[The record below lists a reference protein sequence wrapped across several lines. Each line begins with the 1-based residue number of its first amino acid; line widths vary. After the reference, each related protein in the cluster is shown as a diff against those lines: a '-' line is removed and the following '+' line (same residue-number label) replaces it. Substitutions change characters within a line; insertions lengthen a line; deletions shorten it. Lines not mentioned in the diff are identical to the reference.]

1 MSQNVNR
8 SVLFNTSASTDV
20 QYSGGNVLIPGLT
33 PIPTNRI
40 INFSQIN
47 YRAEVVQVITVG
59 GSLYTPTAST
69 AYTVLIGDSNRR
81 SQGYTEPFKKYSY
94 TTPPVITTLGATAA
108 LQREAITAA
117 LVAKIN
123 AASTYNF
130 VTAASLTL
138 GAGFTITDAAGY
150 YPYPHQGMNTR
161 QGASRIVLA
170 ANADA
175 TGFSA
180 TDFVV
185 TTAAVYSVGVG
196 LDLANNAPVMDFM
209 TGNVISGTVDAPKTL
224 SGASAVAGQKYN
236 AFSITYLENAQIAGI
251 TGTTGL
257 LVKQRI
263 VWVDNGAG
271 ASVVNL
277 AGYLAIEKELHRLVG
292 VVYGQDPN
300 ATLEFFDKN
309 FLIQGPL
316 GAVPAVTAGVKNKF
330 ITPYGLLNHYNVC
343 VGANTQVIVA
353 PTQGANGLLIE
364 QDVTATDGAHYCAEV
379 ATACPQQF
387 VVGKTA
393 MTLVNKFSANAVA
406 NVVYMAGF
414 RVKEAF
420 TANFDDYN
428 NLAAIGT
435 GAAGSAVATYG
446 ILGGLAT
453 VVTTSATNLVNSAV
467 NTAVIEVAA
476 NGVVS
481 LFMNDVKYPVYS
493 SGTVPLV
500 FPAGTILIPFF
511 QYTNLNSVA
520 AVINEVEFE
529 AVATDTLYNY

>member
-8 SVLFNTSASTDV
+8 SVLFNTSAASDV
-20 QYSGGNVLIPGLT
+20 QYSGGNVTIPGLSA
-33 PIPTNRI
+33 IPTNRI

-47 YRAEVVQVITVG
+47 YRAEIVQVITVG

-130 VTAASLTL
+130 VTAASLTG

-150 YPYPHQGMNTR
+150 YPYPHQGMNIR
-161 QGASRIVLA
+161 QGATRVVLA
-170 ANADA
+170 SNADG
-175 TGFSA
+175 TGFVS

-196 LDLANNAPVMDFM
+196 LDLANNAPIMDFM
-209 TGNVISGTVDAPKTL
+209 TGNVISGTVDAPKTIT
-224 SGASAVAGQKYN
+224 GAAAVAGQKYN
-236 AFSITYLENAQIAGI
+236 AFSITYLDNDTIAGI

-257 LVKQRI
+257 SVKQRI
-263 VWVDNGAG
+263 IWVDNGAG

-277 AGYLAIEKELHRLVG
+277 AGYLAFEKEIHRLIG
-292 VVYGQDPN
+292 IVYGQDPN

-316 GAVPAVTAGVKNKF
+316 GAVVATTTSLKNKF
-330 ITPYGLLNHYNVC
+330 ISPYGLLNHYNI
-343 VGANTQVIVA
+343 GAQTIVA
-353 PTQGANGLLIE
+353 PTQGATGLLIE
-364 QDVTATDGAHYCAEV
+364 QDATATEGAHYCPEV

-387 VVGKTA
+387 VVGKTP
-393 MTLVNKFSANAVA
+393 MTIVNKFAVTTVANAV
-406 NVVYMAGF
+406 YMVGF
-414 RVKEAF
+414 RSKEAF
-420 TANFDDYN
+420 NVDFNAYN
-428 NLAAIGT
+428 DLVAIGT
-435 GAAGSAVATYG
+435 GAAGTAVATYG
-446 ILGGLAT
+446 VLANAAT
-453 VVTTSATNLVNSAV
+453 VTTTSATNLVSNAV
-467 NTAVIEVAA
+467 NTAVVEVAA

-481 LFMNDVKYPVYS
+481 VFMNDVKYPVYS
-493 SGTVPLV
+493 AGTTPLV
-500 FPAGTILIPFF
+500 FAAGTVLIPFF
-511 QYTNLNSVA
+511 QYTNLNSAA

>member
-130 VTAASLTL
+130 VTAATLTG

-224 SGASAVAGQKYN
+224 SGAAAIAGQKYN

-316 GAVPAVTAGVKNKF
+316 GAVPAITAGVKNKF
-330 ITPYGLLNHYNVC
+330 ITPYGLLNHYNI
-343 VGANTQVIVA
+343 GTQTIVA
-353 PTQGANGLLIE
+353 PTQGADGLLIE
-364 QDVTATDGAHYCAEV
+364 QDTATAAEGAHYCAEV
-379 ATACPQQF
+379 VAACPQQF
-387 VVGKTA
+387 VVGKTS
-393 MTLVNKFSANAVA
+393 MTLVNKFSATAVA
-406 NVVYMAGF
+406 NMVYMAGF

-420 TANFDDYN
+420 DANFDNYN

-435 GAAGSAVATYG
+435 GAAGTAVATYG
-446 ILGGLAT
+446 ILGGLST
-453 VVTTSATNLVNSAV
+453 VVTTSTTNLVNSAV
-467 NTAVIEVAA
+467 NTAVIEVAT

-493 SGTVPLV
+493 AGTTPLV
-500 FPAGTILIPFF
+500 FPAGTVLIPFF
-511 QYTNLNSVA
+511 QYTNLNTLP

>member
-185 TTAAVYSVGVG
+185 TVAAVYSVGVG

-224 SGASAVAGQKYN
+224 AGAAAIAGQKYN

-316 GAVPAVTAGVKNKF
+316 GAVPVATTSLKNKF
-330 ITPYGLLNHYNVC
+330 ITPYGLLNHYNI
-343 VGANTQVIVA
+343 GAQTIVA

-364 QDVTATDGAHYCAEV
+364 QDATATEGAHYCPEV
-379 ATACPQQF
+379 VAACPQQF
-387 VVGKTA
+387 VVGKTS
-393 MTLVNKFSANAVA
+393 MTLVNKFSATTVA

-420 TANFDDYN
+420 ALDFNDYT

-446 ILGGLAT
+446 ILGNAAT
-453 VVTTSATNLVNSAV
+453 VTTTSAVNLVNSAV

-476 NGVVS
+476 NGAVGVW
-481 LFMNDVKYPVYS
+481 MNDVKYPVYS
-493 SGTVPLV
+493 AGTTPLV
-500 FPAGTILIPFF
+500 FPAGTVLIPFF
-511 QYTNLNSVA
+511 QYTNLNSAA

>member
-8 SVLFNTSASTDV
+8 SVLFNTSVSTDV

-224 SGASAVAGQKYN
+224 AGASAVAGQKYN

-277 AGYLAIEKELHRLVG
+277 AGYLAIEKELHRLID

-300 ATLEFFDKN
+300 ATIELFDKN

-316 GAVPAVTAGVKNKF
+316 GAVVASTTSLKNKF
-330 ITPYGLLNHYNVC
+330 ITPYGLLNHYNI
-343 VGANTQVIVA
+343 GAQTIVA
-353 PTQGANGLLIE
+353 PSQGANGLLIE
-364 QDVTATDGAHYCAEV
+364 QDATATEGAHYCPEV
-379 ATACPQQF
+379 VAACPQQF
-387 VVGKTA
+387 VVGKTS
-393 MTLVNKFSANAVA
+393 MTLVNKFSATTVA

-420 TANFDDYN
+420 TVDFNDYN
-428 NLAAIGT
+428 NLAAVGT
-435 GAAGSAVATYG
+435 GAAGTAVATYG
-446 ILGGLAT
+446 ILGGLPT
-453 VVTTSATNLVNSAV
+453 VVTTSAVNLVSNAV

-476 NGVVS
+476 NGAVGVW
-481 LFMNDVKYPVYS
+481 MNDVKYPVYS
-493 SGTVPLV
+493 AGTTPLV
-500 FPAGTILIPFF
+500 FPAGTVLIPFF
-511 QYTNLNSVA
+511 QYTNLNSAA
-520 AVINEVEFE
+520 AVVNEVEFE

>member
-20 QYSGGNVLIPGLT
+20 QYSGGNVTIAGLS
-33 PIPTNRI
+33 PITTNRI

-59 GSLYTPTAST
+59 ASLYTPTAST
-69 AYTVLIGDSNRR
+69 AYSVLIGDSNRR
-81 SQGYTEPFKKYSY
+81 NQGYTEPFKRYTY

-123 AASTYNF
+123 AASVYNF
-130 VTAASLTL
+130 VTAASLTG

-150 YPYPHQGMNTR
+150 FPYPHQGMNTR
-161 QGASRIVLA
+161 QGASRIILST
-170 ANADA
+170 NADG

-185 TTAAVYSVGVG
+185 TVAAVYSVGVG
-196 LDLANNAPVMDFM
+196 LDLLNNAPVMDFM
-209 TGNVISGTVDAPKTL
+209 TGNVISGTVDAPKTIT
-224 SGASAVAGQKYN
+224 GASAVSGQKYN

-277 AGYLAIEKELHRLVG
+277 AGYLAIEKELHRLIDA
-292 VVYGQDPN
+292 VYGQDPN
-300 ATLEFFDKN
+300 ASIELFDKN

-316 GAVPAVTAGVKNKF
+316 GAVPVATTSLKNKF
-330 ITPYGLLNHYNVC
+330 ISPYGLLNHYNI
-343 VGANTQVIVA
+343 GAQTIVA
-353 PTQGANGLLIE
+353 PTQGATGLLIE
-364 QDVTATDGAHYCAEV
+364 QDATATEGAHYCTEV

-387 VVGKTA
+387 VVGKTP
-393 MTLVNKFSANAVA
+393 MTIVNKFAITTVANAV
-406 NVVYMAGF
+406 YMVGF
-414 RVKEAF
+414 RSKEAF
-420 TANFDDYN
+420 NVDFNAYN
-428 NLAAIGT
+428 DLVAIGT
-435 GAAGSAVATYG
+435 GAAGTAIATYG
-446 ILGGLAT
+446 ILANAAT
-453 VVTTSATNLVNSAV
+453 VTTTSAVNLVSNAV

-481 LFMNDVKYPVYS
+481 VFMNDVKYPVYS
-493 SGTVPLV
+493 AGTTPLVLAAGTV
-500 FPAGTILIPFF
+500 LIPFF
-511 QYTNLNSVA
+511 QYTNLNSAA

>member
-8 SVLFNTSASTDV
+8 SVLFNTSAASDV
-20 QYSGGNVLIPGLT
+20 QYSGGNATILGLSD
-33 PIPTNRI
+33 IPTNRI

-123 AASTYNF
+123 AASTYNY
-130 VTAASLTL
+130 VTAASLTG

-150 YPYPHQGMNTR
+150 FPYPHQGMNTR

-175 TGFSA
+175 TGFVP

-196 LDLANNAPVMDFM
+196 LDLANNAPIMDFM
-209 TGNVISGTVDAPKTL
+209 TGNVISGTVDAPKTIT
-224 SGASAVAGQKYN
+224 GAAAVAGQKYN

-277 AGYLAIEKELHRLVG
+277 AGYLAFEKELHRLIG

-316 GAVPAVTAGVKNKF
+316 GAVVATTTSLKNKF
-330 ITPYGLLNHYNVC
+330 ITPYGLLNHYNI
-343 VGANTQVIVA
+343 GTQTIVA
-353 PTQGANGLLIE
+353 PTQGANGLLVE
-364 QDVTATDGAHYCAEV
+364 QDATATEGAHYCPEV
-379 ATACPQQF
+379 VAACPQQF

-393 MTLVNKFSANAVA
+393 MTLVNKFSATTVANAV
-406 NVVYMAGF
+406 YMVGF

-420 TANFDDYN
+420 TADFNDYN
-428 NLAAIGT
+428 NLAAVGT
-435 GAAGSAVATYG
+435 GAAGTAVATYG
-446 ILGGLAT
+446 ILGGAAT

-476 NGVVS
+476 NGAVGVW
-481 LFMNDVKYPVYS
+481 MNDVKYPVYS
-493 SGTVPLV
+493 AGTTPLV
-500 FPAGTILIPFF
+500 FPAGTVLIPFF
-511 QYTNLNSVA
+511 QYTNLNSAV

>member
-20 QYSGGNVLIPGLT
+20 QYSGGNATILGLS
-33 PIPTNRI
+33 PITTNRI
-40 INFSQIN
+40 VNFSQIN

-69 AYTVLIGDSNRR
+69 AYSVLIGDSNRR
-81 SQGYTEPFKKYSY
+81 NQGYTEPFKRYTY

-130 VTAASLTL
+130 VTAATLTL

-150 YPYPHQGMNTR
+150 FPYPHQGMNTR

-170 ANADA
+170 TNADG
-175 TGFSA
+175 TGFVS

-185 TTAAVYSVGVG
+185 TVAAVYSVGVG
-196 LDLANNAPVMDFM
+196 LDLLNNAPVMDFM
-209 TGNVISGTVDAPKTL
+209 TGNVISGTVDAPKTMA
-224 SGASAVAGQKYN
+224 GASAVSGQKYN
-236 AFSITYLENAQIAGI
+236 AFSITYLENATIAGI

-271 ASVVNL
+271 AAVTNL
-277 AGYLAIEKELHRLVG
+277 AGYLAFEKELHRLIG
-292 VVYGQDPN
+292 VVYSESS
-300 ATLEFFDKN
+300 AIAEYFDKN

-316 GAVPAVTAGVKNKF
+316 GAVPVATTSLKNKF
-330 ITPYGLLNHYNVC
+330 MTPYNTMLNHYNI
-343 VGANTQVIVA
+343 GAQTIVA
-353 PTQGANGLLIE
+353 PSQGAAGLLIE
-364 QDVTATDGAHYCAEV
+364 QDATATEGAHYCAEV
-379 ATACPQQF
+379 VAACPNQF
-387 VVGKTA
+387 VVGKTP
-393 MTLVNKFSANAVA
+393 MTLVNKFSATTVANAV
-406 NVVYMAGF
+406 YMVGF

-420 TANFDDYN
+420 TVDFNDYN
-428 NLAAIGT
+428 NLAAVGT
-435 GAAGSAVATYG
+435 GAAGTAVATYG
-446 ILGGLAT
+446 ILANAAT
-453 VVTTSATNLVNSAV
+453 VTTTSATNLVNSAV

-476 NGVVS
+476 NGTVGIW
-481 LFMNDVKYPVYS
+481 MNDVKYPVYS
-493 SGTVPLV
+493 AGTTPLV
-500 FPAGTILIPFF
+500 FPAGTVLIPFF
-511 QYTNLNSVA
+511 QYTNLNSAA

>member
-8 SVLFNTSASTDV
+8 SVLFNTSAATDV
-20 QYSGGNVLIPGLT
+20 QYSGGNVTIAGLS
-33 PIPTNRI
+33 PITTNRI

-59 GSLYTPTAST
+59 ASLYTPTAST
-69 AYTVLIGDSNRR
+69 AYSVLIGDSNRR
-81 SQGYTEPFKKYSY
+81 NQGYTEPFKRYTY

-123 AASTYNF
+123 AASVYNF
-130 VTAASLTL
+130 VTAASLTG

-150 YPYPHQGMNTR
+150 FPYPHQGMNTR
-161 QGASRIVLA
+161 QGASRIILA
-170 ANADA
+170 TNADG

-180 TDFVV
+180 TDFAV
-185 TTAAVYSVGVG
+185 TVAAVYSVGVG
-196 LDLANNAPVMDFM
+196 LDLLNNAPVMDFM
-209 TGNVISGTVDAPKTL
+209 TGNVISGTVDAPKTIT
-224 SGASAVAGQKYN
+224 GASAVSGQKYN
-236 AFSITYLENAQIAGI
+236 AFSISYLENAQIAGV

-316 GAVPAVTAGVKNKF
+316 GAVPIATTSLKNKF
-330 ITPYGLLNHYNVC
+330 ITPYGLLNHYNI
-343 VGANTQVIVA
+343 GGQTIVA
-353 PTQGANGLLIE
+353 PSQGASGLLIE
-364 QDVTATDGAHYCAEV
+364 QDATATEGAHYCAEV

-393 MTLVNKFSANAVA
+393 MTLVNKFSATTVA

-420 TANFDDYN
+420 TADFNDYN

-435 GAAGSAVATYG
+435 GASGSAVATYG
-446 ILGGLAT
+446 ILANAAT
-453 VVTTSATNLVNSAV
+453 VTTTSTTNLVNSAV

-476 NGVVS
+476 NGTVGVW
-481 LFMNDVKYPVYS
+481 MNDVKYPVYS
-493 SGTVPLV
+493 AGTTPLV
-500 FPAGTILIPFF
+500 FPAGTVLIPFF
-511 QYTNLNSVA
+511 QYTNLNSAA
-520 AVINEVEFE
+520 AVVNEVEFE

>member
-8 SVLFNTSASTDV
+8 SVLFNTSAATDV

-81 SQGYTEPFKKYSY
+81 NQGYTEPFKKYTY

-123 AASTYNF
+123 AASTYNY

-170 ANADA
+170 TNADG
-175 TGFSA
+175 TGFASN
-180 TDFVV
+180 DFVV

-224 SGASAVAGQKYN
+224 AGASAVAGQKYN
-236 AFSITYLENAQIAGI
+236 AFSITYLENAQIAGV

-263 VWVDNGAG
+263 VWADNGAG
-271 ASVVNL
+271 ASTANL
-277 AGYLAIEKELHRLVG
+277 AGYLAFEKEMHRLIG

-300 ATLEFFDKN
+300 ATLEYFDKN

-316 GAVPAVTAGVKNKF
+316 GAVPVTTTSLKNKF
-330 ITPYGLLNHYNVC
+330 ITPYGLLNHYNI
-343 VGANTQVIVA
+343 GTQTIVA
-353 PTQGANGLLIE
+353 PSQGANGLLIE
-364 QDVTATDGAHYCAEV
+364 QDATATEGAHYCAEV
-379 ATACPQQF
+379 VAACPQQF

-393 MTLVNKFSANAVA
+393 MTLVNKFSATTVA

-414 RVKEAF
+414 RKKEAF
-420 TANFDDYN
+420 QADFNDYN
-428 NLAAIGT
+428 DLAAVGT
-435 GAAGSAVATYG
+435 GAAGTAVATYG
-446 ILGGLAT
+446 ILANAAT
-453 VVTTSATNLVNSAV
+453 VTTTSATNLVNSAV
-467 NTAVIEVAA
+467 NTAVIKVDI

-481 LFMNDVKYPVYS
+481 MWVNDVKYPVYS
-493 SGTVPLV
+493 AGTTPLV
-500 FPAGTILIPFF
+500 FPAGTVLIPFF
-511 QYTNLNSVA
+511 QYTNLNSAA

-529 AVATDTLYNY
+529 AVATDMLYNY

>member
-8 SVLFNTSASTDV
+8 SVLFNTSAATDV

-33 PIPTNRI
+33 PITTNRI

-123 AASTYNF
+123 AASTYNY
-130 VTAASLTL
+130 VTAASLTG

-277 AGYLAIEKELHRLVG
+277 AGYLAIEKELHRLIDA
-292 VVYGQDPN
+292 VYGQDPN
-300 ATLEFFDKN
+300 ASIELFDKN

-316 GAVPAVTAGVKNKF
+316 GAVPTTTTSLKNKF
-330 ITPYGLLNHYNVC
+330 ISPYGLLNHYNI
-343 VGANTQVIVA
+343 GAQTIVA
-353 PTQGANGLLIE
+353 PTQGATGLLIE
-364 QDVTATDGAHYCAEV
+364 QDATATEGAHYCTEV

-387 VVGKTA
+387 VVGKTP
-393 MTLVNKFSANAVA
+393 MTIVNKFAVTTVANAV
-406 NVVYMAGF
+406 YMVGF
-414 RVKEAF
+414 RSKEAF
-420 TANFDDYN
+420 NVDFNAYN
-428 NLAAIGT
+428 DLVAIGT
-435 GAAGSAVATYG
+435 GAAGTAIATYG
-446 ILGGLAT
+446 ILANAAT
-453 VVTTSATNLVNSAV
+453 VTTTSAVNLVSNAV
-467 NTAVIEVAA
+467 NTAVVEVAA
-476 NGVVS
+476 NGLVS
-481 LFMNDVKYPVYS
+481 VFMNDVKYPVYS
-493 SGTVPLV
+493 AGTTPLVLAAGTV
-500 FPAGTILIPFF
+500 LIPFF
-511 QYTNLNSVA
+511 QYTNLNSAA

>member
-316 GAVPAVTAGVKNKF
+316 GAVPVATTSLKNKF
-330 ITPYGLLNHYNVC
+330 ITPYGLLNHYNI
-343 VGANTQVIVA
+343 GAQTIVA
-353 PTQGANGLLIE
+353 PSQGANGLLIE
-364 QDVTATDGAHYCAEV
+364 QDATATEGAHYCAEV
-379 ATACPQQF
+379 VAACPQQF
-387 VVGKTA
+387 VVGKTS
-393 MTLVNKFSANAVA
+393 MTLVNKFSATTVA

-420 TANFDDYN
+420 ALDFNDYN

-435 GAAGSAVATYG
+435 GAAGTAVATYG

-476 NGVVS
+476 NGAVGVW
-481 LFMNDVKYPVYS
+481 MNDVKYPVYS
-493 SGTVPLV
+493 AGTTPLV
-500 FPAGTILIPFF
+500 FPAGTVLIPFF
-511 QYTNLNSVA
+511 QYTNLNSAA

>member
-20 QYSGGNVLIPGLT
+20 QYSGGNVTIPGLSAIT
-33 PIPTNRI
+33 TNRI

-69 AYTVLIGDSNRR
+69 AYSVLIGDSNRR

-185 TTAAVYSVGVG
+185 SVAAVYSVGVG

-224 SGASAVAGQKYN
+224 SGAAAVAGQKYN

-292 VVYGQDPN
+292 VVYSESS
-300 ATLEFFDKN
+300 AIAEYFDKN

-316 GAVPAVTAGVKNKF
+316 GAVPVATTSIKNKLM
-330 ITPYGLLNHYNVC
+330 TPYNTMLNHYNI
-343 VGANTQVIVA
+343 GAQTIVA
-353 PTQGANGLLIE
+353 PTQGAAGLLIE
-364 QDVTATDGAHYCAEV
+364 QDATATEGAHYCAEV
-379 ATACPQQF
+379 VAACPNQF

-393 MTLVNKFSANAVA
+393 MTLVNKFAVTTVANAV
-406 NVVYMAGF
+406 YMVGF

-420 TANFDDYN
+420 TVDFNDYN
-428 NLAAIGT
+428 NLAAVGT
-435 GAAGSAVATYG
+435 GAAGTAVATYG
-446 ILGGLAT
+446 ILGGAAT
-453 VVTTSATNLVNSAV
+453 VATTSAVNLVSNAV
-467 NTAVIEVAA
+467 NTAVVEVAA
-476 NGVVS
+476 NGTVGIW
-481 LFMNDVKYPVYS
+481 MNDVKYPVYS
-493 SGTVPLV
+493 AGTTPLV
-500 FPAGTILIPFF
+500 FPAGTVLIPFF
-511 QYTNLNSVA
+511 QYTNLNSAA

>member
-20 QYSGGNVLIPGLT
+20 QYSGGNATILGLS

-81 SQGYTEPFKKYSY
+81 NQGYTEPFKKYSY

-123 AASTYNF
+123 AASTYNY

-150 YPYPHQGMNTR
+150 FPYPHQGMNTR

-185 TTAAVYSVGVG
+185 TVAAVYSVGVG
-196 LDLANNAPVMDFM
+196 LDLANNAPIMDFM
-209 TGNVISGTVDAPKTL
+209 TGNVISGTIDAPKTL
-224 SGASAVAGQKYN
+224 AGASAISGQKYN
-236 AFSITYLENAQIAGI
+236 CFSITYLENAQIAGV

-257 LVKQRI
+257 LVKQRL

-271 ASVVNL
+271 AAVTNL
-277 AGYLAIEKELHRLVG
+277 AGYLAFEKELHRLIE
-292 VVYGQDPN
+292 VVYCESS
-300 ATLEFFDKN
+300 AIAEYFDKN

-316 GAVPAVTAGVKNKF
+316 GAVPVATTSLKNKF
-330 ITPYGLLNHYNVC
+330 MTPYNTMLNHYNI
-343 VGANTQVIVA
+343 GAQTIVA

-364 QDVTATDGAHYCAEV
+364 QDVTATEGAHYCAEV
-379 ATACPQQF
+379 VAACPNQF

-393 MTLVNKFSANAVA
+393 MTLVNKFSANVVASAV
-406 NVVYMAGF
+406 YLTGF
-414 RVKEAF
+414 RKKEAF
-420 TANFDDYN
+420 AVDFNSYN
-428 NLAAIGT
+428 DLAAIGSKSD
-435 GAAGSAVATYG
+435 GLNVSTYG
-446 ILGGLAT
+446 ILANAAT
-453 VVTTSATNLVNSAV
+453 VATDSTTLLVDAKV
-467 NTAVIEVAA
+467 NTAVVEVSV

-481 LFMNDVKYPVYS
+481 MWMNDVKYPVYS
-493 SGTVPLV
+493 AGTTPLV
-500 FPAGTILIPFF
+500 FPAGTVLIPFF
-511 QYTNLNSVA
+511 QYTNLGGSTP

>member
-20 QYSGGNVLIPGLT
+20 QYSGGNVTIPGLSAIT
-33 PIPTNRI
+33 TNRI

-94 TTPPVITTLGATAA
+94 TTPPVITTLGATAQ

-292 VVYGQDPN
+292 VVYGKDPN

-309 FLIQGPL
+309 FLIQGPA
-316 GAVPAVTAGVKNKF
+316 GAVVVGTTSLKNKF
-330 ITPYGLLNHYNVC
+330 ISPYGLLNHYNI
-343 VGANTQVIVA
+343 GAQVTTLSPI
-353 PTQGANGLLIE
+353 QGANGLLIE
-364 QDVTATDGAHYCAEV
+364 QDAVIGRGAHYCPEV
-379 ATACPQQF
+379 VAACPQQF
-387 VVGKTA
+387 VVGKTS
-393 MTLVNKFSANAVA
+393 MTLVNKFAVTTVANAV
-406 NVVYMAGF
+406 YMVGF

-420 TANFDDYN
+420 TVDFNDYN
-428 NLAAIGT
+428 NLAAVGT
-435 GAAGSAVATYG
+435 GAAGTAVATYG
-446 ILGGLAT
+446 ILGGLPT
-453 VVTTSATNLVNSAV
+453 VATTSAVNLVSNAV

-476 NGVVS
+476 NGTVGIW
-481 LFMNDVKYPVYS
+481 MNDVKYPVYS
-493 SGTVPLV
+493 AGTTPLV
-500 FPAGTILIPFF
+500 FAPGTVLIPFF
-511 QYTNLNSVA
+511 QYTNLNSAA

>member
-224 SGASAVAGQKYN
+224 AGAAAVAGQKYN

-316 GAVPAVTAGVKNKF
+316 GAVPVATTSLKNKF
-330 ITPYGLLNHYNVC
+330 ITPYGLLNHYNI
-343 VGANTQVIVA
+343 GAQTIVA

-364 QDVTATDGAHYCAEV
+364 QDATATEGAHYCPEV
-379 ATACPQQF
+379 VAACPQQF
-387 VVGKTA
+387 VVGKTS
-393 MTLVNKFSANAVA
+393 MTLVNKFSATTVA

-420 TANFDDYN
+420 TVDFNDYN
-428 NLAAIGT
+428 NLAAVGT
-435 GAAGSAVATYG
+435 GAAGTAVATYG
-446 ILGGLAT
+446 ILGGAAT
-453 VVTTSATNLVNSAV
+453 VTTTSAVNLVSNAV
-467 NTAVIEVAA
+467 NTAVVEVAA
-476 NGVVS
+476 NGAVGIW
-481 LFMNDVKYPVYS
+481 MNDVKYPVYS
-493 SGTVPLV
+493 AGTTPLV
-500 FPAGTILIPFF
+500 FPAGTVLIPFF
-511 QYTNLNSVA
+511 QYTNLNSAA

>member
-20 QYSGGNVLIPGLT
+20 QYSGGNAIIPGLS

-123 AASTYNF
+123 AASTYNY
-130 VTAASLTL
+130 VTAASLTG

-161 QGASRIVLA
+161 QGATRVVLA
-170 ANADA
+170 ANADG
-175 TGFSA
+175 TGFVS

-196 LDLANNAPVMDFM
+196 LDLANNAPIMDFM
-209 TGNVISGTVDAPKTL
+209 TGNVISGTVDAPKTIT
-224 SGASAVAGQKYN
+224 GAAAVAGQKYN

-277 AGYLAIEKELHRLVG
+277 AGYLAFEKEIHRLIG
-292 VVYGQDPN
+292 IVYGQDPN

-316 GAVPAVTAGVKNKF
+316 GAVVTTGAGVKNKF
-330 ITPYGLLNHYNVC
+330 ITPYGLLNHYNI
-343 VGANTQVIVA
+343 GTQTIVSA
-353 PTQGANGLLIE
+353 SQGANGLLIE
-364 QDVTATDGAHYCAEV
+364 QDATATEGAHYCPEV
-379 ATACPQQF
+379 VAACPQQF

-393 MTLVNKFSANAVA
+393 MTLVNKFSATTVANAV
-406 NVVYMAGF
+406 YMVGF

-420 TANFDDYN
+420 TADFNDYN
-428 NLAAIGT
+428 NLAAVGT
-435 GAAGSAVATYG
+435 GAAGTAVATYG
-446 ILGGLAT
+446 ILGGAAT
-453 VVTTSATNLVNSAV
+453 VTTTSATNLVNSAV
-467 NTAVIEVAA
+467 NTAVVEVAA
-476 NGVVS
+476 NGTVGIW
-481 LFMNDVKYPVYS
+481 MNDVKYPVYS
-493 SGTVPLV
+493 AGTTPLV
-500 FPAGTILIPFF
+500 FPAGTVLIPFF
-511 QYTNLNSVA
+511 QYTNLNSAA